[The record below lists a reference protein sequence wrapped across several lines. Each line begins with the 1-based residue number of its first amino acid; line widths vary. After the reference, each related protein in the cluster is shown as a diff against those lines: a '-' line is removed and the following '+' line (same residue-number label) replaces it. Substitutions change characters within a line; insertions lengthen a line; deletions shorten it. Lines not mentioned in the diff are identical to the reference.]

1 MKSNILF
8 MNIYQILSS
17 ELATRDQPSDFN
29 RECRVH
35 VSSNSL
41 SNDDYRYKSHIT
53 LEFEGQRA
61 KFFCA
66 LTFDGSGDSGTG
78 LGHFTMPKQKLTYV
92 QKSLVLLSVLDYLGA
107 NGHLEIEFD
116 FMMDKVSAELDGGIV
131 DLRGKYAMLCRNSRN
146 YIEAKEK
153 GAHIIQAQ

>member
-35 VSSNSL
+35 VSSNSV
-41 SNDDYRYKSHIT
+41 SGEYKYKSHIT

-66 LTFDGSGDSGTG
+66 LTFDGSGDLGTG
-78 LGHFTMPKQKLTYV
+78 LGSFTMPKQKLTYV
-92 QKSLVLLSVLDYLGA
+92 QKSLVLLSVIEYLGENDYLQ
-107 NGHLEIEFD
+107 IDFD
-116 FMMDKVSAELDGGIV
+116 FMLDKVSAELDGGIV